1 MDILSEYPNS
11 PYELFKNWFLE
22 AKNSEPS
29 DPDAAALATVD
40 GQGLP
45 DVRVVLIRRIDPRGF
60 CFFTNFESAKGQE
73 LTKNPRAAINFHWK
87 SLKRQVRV
95 RGTIAP
101 VSAEEAD
108 EYYHSRPL
116 GNRIG
121 AWASRQSRPLADRAQ
136 LLDQTR
142 QMEKKYGDSPPRP
155 PYWSGFRLSPVSIEF
170 WREGEYRLHHRVR
183 YKAPENGQNSWDKE
197 LLYP

>member
-1 MDILSEYPNS
+1 MDVLSEYPNS
-11 PYELFKNWFLE
+11 PYELFQNWFLE
-22 AKNSEPS
+22 AKSLEPS

-40 GQGLP
+40 DEGLP

-73 LTKNPRAAINFHWK
+73 LIQNPLAAINFHWK

-95 RGTIAP
+95 RGGIAP
-101 VSAEEAD
+101 VSTDEAD

-136 LLDQTR
+136 LLEQTQ
-142 QMEKKYGDSPPRP
+142 QMEEKYGDSPPSTALLVGISP
-155 PYWSGFRLSPVSIEF
+155 QPGF
-170 WREGEYRLHHRVR
+170 
-183 YKAPENGQNSWDKE
+183 N
-197 LLYP
+197 

>member
-142 QMEKKYGDSPPRP
+142 QMEEKYGDSPPRP

>member
-1 MDILSEYPNS
+1 MDVLSEYPNS
-11 PYELFKNWFLE
+11 PYELFQNWFLE
-22 AKNSEPS
+22 AKSLEPS

-40 GQGLP
+40 DEGLP

-73 LTKNPRAAINFHWK
+73 LIQNPLAAINFHWK

-95 RGTIAP
+95 RGGIAP
-101 VSAEEAD
+101 VSTDEAD

-136 LLDQTR
+136 LLEQTQ
-142 QMEKKYGDSPPRP
+142 QMEEKYGDSPPRP

-170 WREGEYRLHHRVR
+170 WREGEYRLHRRVR
-183 YKAPENGQNSWDKE
+183 YKLSGKGENSWDKE
-197 LLYP
+197 FLYP